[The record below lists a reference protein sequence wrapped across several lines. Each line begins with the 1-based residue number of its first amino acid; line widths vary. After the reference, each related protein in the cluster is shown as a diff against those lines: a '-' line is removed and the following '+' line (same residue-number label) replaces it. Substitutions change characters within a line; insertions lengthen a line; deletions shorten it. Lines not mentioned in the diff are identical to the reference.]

1 MKMIYLCVFSP
12 AGHSATAAEAVASVW
27 GSWKT
32 IDLGRPDADFSSHTF
47 TQKDL
52 LLWAVP
58 SYGGRVPAIAVE
70 RMQQLN
76 GAGAKAVALVS
87 YGRRAYDDTLLE
99 MKEILTACGFVM
111 IAAVAAL
118 AEHTIIPS
126 IASGRPDAADCAEL
140 AVFGKKI
147 MEKYQSGNESAVDV
161 PGNVPYRIY
170 NGVPAKPE
178 ASGACTRCGVCAAA
192 CPVGAI
198 PADNPEKTDPARCI
212 TCMRCVYR
220 CPAKARSLKAE
231 VLAAV
236 GAKLAPL
243 CAGDRVNELFI

>member
-27 GSWKT
+27 GSWQT

-147 MEKYQSGNESAVDV
+147 MEKYQSGNDSAVDV

-178 ASGACTRCGVCAAA
+178 ASGACTRCGICAAA

>member
-1 MKMIYLCVFSP
+1 MIYLCVFSP

-27 GSWKT
+27 GSWEM
-32 IDLGRPDADFSSHTF
+32 IDLSRRDTDFSKYTF
-47 TQKDL
+47 TQEDL

-70 RMQQLN
+70 RMKRLN

-99 MKEILTACGFVM
+99 MKEILTVCGFVM

-118 AEHTIIPS
+118 AEHTIVPA
-126 IASGRPDAADCAEL
+126 IASGRPDAADCAGL
-140 AVFGKKI
+140 AAFGKKI
-147 MEKYQSGNESAVDV
+147 MEKYQSGNDSAVDV
-161 PGNVPYRIY
+161 PGNMPYRIY

-178 ASGACTRCGVCAAA
+178 ASGACTRCGICAAA

-198 PADNPEKTDPARCI
+198 PAENPETTDPALCI

-220 CPAKARSLKAE
+220 CPAKARSLNAE

>member
-1 MKMIYLCVFSP
+1 MIYLCIFSP
-12 AGHSATAAEAVASVW
+12 AGHTATAVEAVAEPFGTWV
-27 GSWKT
+27 T
-32 IDLGRPDADFSSHTF
+32 IDLSRRDTDFSKYTF
-47 TQKDL
+47 TKEDL

-70 RMQQLN
+70 RMRQLN

-118 AEHTIIPS
+118 AEHTIVPA
-126 IASGRPDAADCAEL
+126 IAAGRPDAADCTEL
-140 AVFGKKI
+140 AAFGKKI
-147 MEKYQSGNESAVDV
+147 MEKYQSGNDSAVEV
-161 PGNVPYRIY
+161 SGNVPYRIY

-178 ASGACTRCGVCAAA
+178 ASGACTRCGICAAA

-198 PADNPEKTDPARCI
+198 PADKPETTDPVRCI

-220 CPAKARSLKAE
+220 CPARARNLKAE

-236 GAKLAPL
+236 EERLAPL

>member
-1 MKMIYLCVFSP
+1 MIYLCVFSP

-27 GSWKT
+27 GSWEM
-32 IDLGRPDADFSSHTF
+32 IDLSRRNTDFSKYTF
-47 TQKDL
+47 TQEDL

-70 RMQQLN
+70 RMKQLN

-118 AEHTIIPS
+118 AEHTIVPS
-126 IASGRPDAADCAEL
+126 IASGRPDATDRVEL
-140 AVFGKKI
+140 AAFGKKI
-147 MEKYQSGNESAVDV
+147 MEKYQSGNDSAVDV
-161 PGNVPYRIY
+161 PGNMPYRIY

-178 ASGACTRCGVCAAA
+178 ASGACTQCGICAAA

-198 PADNPEKTDPARCI
+198 PAENPETTDPALCI

-220 CPAKARSLKAE
+220 CPAKARSLNAE

>member
-1 MKMIYLCVFSP
+1 MIYLCVFSP

-27 GSWKT
+27 GSWEM
-32 IDLGRPDADFSSHTF
+32 IDLSRRDTDFSKYTF
-47 TQKDL
+47 TQEDL

-70 RMQQLN
+70 RMKQLN

-99 MKEILTACGFVM
+99 MKEILTVCGFVM

-118 AEHTIIPS
+118 AEHTIVPS
-126 IASGRPDAADCAEL
+126 IASGRPDVTDRVEL
-140 AVFGKKI
+140 AAFGKKI
-147 MEKYQSGNESAVDV
+147 MEKYQSGNDSAVDV
-161 PGNVPYRIY
+161 PGNMPYRIY

-178 ASGACTRCGVCAAA
+178 ASGACTRCGICAAA

-198 PADNPEKTDPARCI
+198 PAENPETTDPALCI

-220 CPAKARSLKAE
+220 CPEKARNLKAE

>member
-1 MKMIYLCVFSP
+1 MIYLCVFSP

-27 GSWKT
+27 GSWEM
-32 IDLGRPDADFSSHTF
+32 IDLSRRNTDFSKYTF
-47 TQKDL
+47 TQEDL

-70 RMQQLN
+70 RMKQLN

-118 AEHTIIPS
+118 AEHTIVPA
-126 IASGRPDAADCAEL
+126 IASGRPDAADCAGL
-140 AVFGKKI
+140 AAFGKKI
-147 MEKYQSGNESAVDV
+147 MEKYQSGNDSAVDV
-161 PGNVPYRIY
+161 PGNMPYRIY

-178 ASGACTRCGVCAAA
+178 ASGACTRCGICTAA

-198 PADNPEKTDPARCI
+198 PVENPETTDPALCI

-220 CPAKARSLKAE
+220 CPAKARSLNAE

>member
-1 MKMIYLCVFSP
+1 MIYLCVFSP

-27 GSWKT
+27 GSWEM
-32 IDLGRPDADFSSHTF
+32 IDLSRRDTDFSKYTF
-47 TQKDL
+47 TQEDL

-70 RMQQLN
+70 RMKQLN

-118 AEHTIIPS
+118 AEHTIVPA
-126 IASGRPDAADCAEL
+126 IASGRPDATDRVEL
-140 AVFGKKI
+140 AAFGKKI
-147 MEKYQSGNESAVDV
+147 MEKYQSGNDSAVDV
-161 PGNVPYRIY
+161 PGNMPYRIY

-178 ASGACTRCGVCAAA
+178 ASGACTRCGACSAA

-198 PADNPEKTDPARCI
+198 PAENPETTDPALCI

-220 CPAKARSLKAE
+220 CPAKARSLNAE

>member
-1 MKMIYLCVFSP
+1 MIYLCVFSP

>member
-1 MKMIYLCVFSP
+1 MIYLCIFSP
-12 AGHSATAAEAVASVW
+12 AGHTATAAEAVAEPFGTWV
-27 GSWKT
+27 T
-32 IDLGRPDADFSSHTF
+32 IDLSRRDTDFSKYTF
-47 TQKDL
+47 TQEDL
-52 LLWAVP
+52 LFWAVP

-70 RMQQLN
+70 RMKQLN

-118 AEHTIIPS
+118 AEHTIVPA
-126 IASGRPDAADCAEL
+126 IAAGRPDVTDRVEL
-140 AVFGKKI
+140 AAFGKKI
-147 MEKYQSGNESAVDV
+147 MEKYQSGNDSAVDV
-161 PGNVPYRIY
+161 PGNMPYRIY

-178 ASGACTRCGVCAAA
+178 TSGACTRCGACSAA

-198 PADNPEKTDPARCI
+198 PADKPEMTDPVLCI

-220 CPAKARSLKAE
+220 CPSKARSLKAE

>member
-1 MKMIYLCVFSP
+1 M
-12 AGHSATAAEAVASVW
+12 
-27 GSWKT
+27 
-32 IDLGRPDADFSSHTF
+32 IDLSRRDTDFSKYTF
-47 TQKDL
+47 TQEDL

-70 RMQQLN
+70 RMKQLN

-126 IASGRPDAADCAEL
+126 IASGRPDATDRVEL
-140 AVFGKKI
+140 AAFGKKI
-147 MEKYQSGNESAVDV
+147 MEKYQSGNDSAVDV
-161 PGNVPYRIY
+161 PGNMPYRIY

-178 ASGACTRCGVCAAA
+178 ASGACTRCGICAAA

-198 PADNPEKTDPARCI
+198 PAENPETTDPALCI

-220 CPAKARSLKAE
+220 CPAKARRLNAE

>member
-1 MKMIYLCVFSP
+1 MIYLCIFSP
-12 AGHSATAAEAVASVW
+12 AGHTATAAEALAEPFGTWV
-27 GSWKT
+27 T
-32 IDLGRPDADFSSHTF
+32 IDLSRPDTDFSKYTF
-47 TQKDL
+47 TQEDL

-58 SYGGRVPAIAVE
+58 SYGGRVPGVAVD
-70 RMQQLN
+70 RMKQLN

-87 YGRRAYDDTLLE
+87 YGKRAYDDTLLE

-118 AEHTIIPS
+118 AEHTIVPA
-126 IASGRPDAADCAEL
+126 IAAGRPDAADCAEL
-140 AVFGKKI
+140 AAFGRKI
-147 MEKYQSGNESAVDV
+147 MEKYLSGSGAVADV

-178 ASGACTRCGVCAAA
+178 ASGACTRCGACAAA
-192 CPVGAI
+192 CPVEAI
-198 PADNPEKTDPARCI
+198 PADKPETTDPARCI

-220 CPAKARSLKAE
+220 CPEKARNLKAE

-243 CAGDRVNELFI
+243 CAGDRENELFI

>member
-1 MKMIYLCVFSP
+1 MIYLCVFSP

-27 GSWKT
+27 GSWQT

-147 MEKYQSGNESAVDV
+147 MEKYQSGNDSAVDV

-178 ASGACTRCGVCAAA
+178 ASGACTRCGICAAA

>member
-1 MKMIYLCVFSP
+1 MIYLCVFSP

-27 GSWKT
+27 GSWEM
-32 IDLGRPDADFSSHTF
+32 IDLSRRDTDFSKYTF
-47 TQKDL
+47 TQEDL

-70 RMQQLN
+70 RMKQLN

-118 AEHTIIPS
+118 AEHTIVPA
-126 IASGRPDAADCAEL
+126 IASGRPDATDRVEL
-140 AVFGKKI
+140 AAFGKKI
-147 MEKYQSGNESAVDV
+147 MEKYQSYNDSAVDV
-161 PGNVPYRIY
+161 PGNMLYRIY

-178 ASGACTRCGVCAAA
+178 ASGACTRCGICAAA

-198 PADNPEKTDPARCI
+198 PAENPETTDPALCI

-220 CPAKARSLKAE
+220 CPAKARSLNAE

>member
-1 MKMIYLCVFSP
+1 MIYLCVFSP

-27 GSWKT
+27 GSWEM
-32 IDLGRPDADFSSHTF
+32 IDLSRRDTDFSKYTF
-47 TQKDL
+47 TQEDL

-70 RMQQLN
+70 RMKQLN

-118 AEHTIIPS
+118 AEHTIVPS

-140 AVFGKKI
+140 AAFGKKI
-147 MEKYQSGNESAVDV
+147 MEKYQSGNDSAVDV
-161 PGNVPYRIY
+161 PGNMPYRIY

-178 ASGACTRCGVCAAA
+178 ASGACTRCGICAAA

-198 PADNPEKTDPARCI
+198 PTENPETTDPVLCI

-220 CPAKARSLKAE
+220 CPARARNLKAE

>member
-1 MKMIYLCVFSP
+1 MIYLCVFSP

-27 GSWKT
+27 GSWQT

-178 ASGACTRCGVCAAA
+178 ASGACTRCGICAAA

>member
-1 MKMIYLCVFSP
+1 MIYLCVFSP

-99 MKEILTACGFVM
+99 MKEILTVCGFVM

-147 MEKYQSGNESAVDV
+147 MEKYQSGNDSAVDV

-178 ASGACTRCGVCAAA
+178 ASGACTRCGICAAA

-198 PADNPEKTDPARCI
+198 PAENPETTDPAQCI

-220 CPAKARSLKAE
+220 CPAKARSLNAE

>member
-1 MKMIYLCVFSP
+1 MIYLCVFSP

-32 IDLGRPDADFSSHTF
+32 IDLSRPDADFSSHTF

-147 MEKYQSGNESAVDV
+147 MEKYQSGNDSAVDV
-161 PGNVPYRIY
+161 LGNVPYRIY

>member
-1 MKMIYLCVFSP
+1 MIYLCVFSP

-27 GSWKT
+27 GSWEM
-32 IDLGRPDADFSSHTF
+32 IDLSRRDTDFSKYTF
-47 TQKDL
+47 TQEDL

-70 RMQQLN
+70 RMKQLN

-99 MKEILTACGFVM
+99 MKEILTVCGFVM

-118 AEHTIIPS
+118 AEHTIVPS
-126 IASGRPDAADCAEL
+126 IASGRPDAADRVEL
-140 AVFGKKI
+140 AAFGKKI
-147 MEKYQSGNESAVDV
+147 MEKYQSGNDSAVDV
-161 PGNVPYRIY
+161 PGNMPYRIY

-178 ASGACTRCGVCAAA
+178 ASGACIRCGACSAA

-198 PADNPEKTDPARCI
+198 PVENPETTDPAQCI

>member
-1 MKMIYLCVFSP
+1 MIYLCIFSP
-12 AGHSATAAEAVASVW
+12 AGHTATAAEALAEPFGTW
-27 GSWKT
+27 ET
-32 IDLGRPDADFSSHTF
+32 IDLSRPDTDFSKYTF
-47 TQKDL
+47 TQEDL

-58 SYGGRVPAIAVE
+58 SYGGRVPAVAVD
-70 RMQQLN
+70 RMKQLN

-118 AEHTIIPS
+118 AEHTIVPA
-126 IASGRPDAADCAEL
+126 IAAGRPDAADCAEL
-140 AVFGKKI
+140 AAFGRKI
-147 MEKYQSGNESAVDV
+147 MEKYLSGSGSVADV

-178 ASGACTRCGVCAAA
+178 ASGACTRCGICAAA

-198 PADNPEKTDPARCI
+198 PADKPETTDPARCI

-220 CPAKARSLKAE
+220 CPEKARNLKAE

-243 CAGDRVNELFI
+243 CAGERKNELFI

>member
-1 MKMIYLCVFSP
+1 MIYLCIFSP
-12 AGHSATAAEAVASVW
+12 AGHSATAAEAVAEPFGTW
-27 GSWKT
+27 ET
-32 IDLGRPDADFSSHTF
+32 IDLSRPDTDFSKYTF
-47 TQKDL
+47 TQEDL

-58 SYGGRVPAIAVE
+58 SYGGRVPGVAVD
-70 RMQQLN
+70 RMKQLN

-87 YGRRAYDDTLLE
+87 YGKRAYDDTLLE

-118 AEHTIIPS
+118 AEHTIVPA
-126 IASGRPDAADCAEL
+126 IAAGRPDAADCAEL
-140 AVFGKKI
+140 AAFGRKI
-147 MEKYQSGNESAVDV
+147 MEKYLSGSGSVADV

-178 ASGACTRCGVCAAA
+178 TSGACTRCGICAAA

-198 PADNPEKTDPARCI
+198 PADKPETTDLVRCI

-220 CPAKARSLKAE
+220 CPAKARNLKSE

-243 CAGDRVNELFI
+243 CAGDRENELFI

>member
-1 MKMIYLCVFSP
+1 MIYLCVFSP

-27 GSWKT
+27 GSWEM
-32 IDLGRPDADFSSHTF
+32 IDLSRRDTDFSKYTF
-47 TQKDL
+47 TQEDL

-70 RMQQLN
+70 RMKQLN

-87 YGRRAYDDTLLE
+87 YGWRAYDDTLLE

-118 AEHTIIPS
+118 AEHTIVPS
-126 IASGRPDAADCAEL
+126 IASGRPDAADCAGL
-140 AVFGKKI
+140 AAFGKKI
-147 MEKYQSGNESAVDV
+147 MEKYQSGNDSAVDV
-161 PGNVPYRIY
+161 PGNMPYRIY

-178 ASGACTRCGVCAAA
+178 ASGACTRCGICAAA

-198 PADNPEKTDPARCI
+198 PAENPETTDPALCI

-220 CPAKARSLKAE
+220 CPAKARSLNAD

>member
-1 MKMIYLCVFSP
+1 MIYLCIFSP
-12 AGHSATAAEAVASVW
+12 AGHSATAAEAVAEPFGTWV
-27 GSWKT
+27 T
-32 IDLGRPDADFSSHTF
+32 IDLSRPDTDFSKYTF
-47 TQKDL
+47 TQEDL

-58 SYGGRVPAIAVE
+58 SYGGRVPGVAVD
-70 RMQQLN
+70 RMKQLN

-87 YGRRAYDDTLLE
+87 YGKRAYDDTLLE

-118 AEHTIIPS
+118 AEHTIVPA
-126 IASGRPDAADCAEL
+126 IAAGRPDAADCAEL
-140 AVFGKKI
+140 AAFGRKI
-147 MEKYQSGNESAVDV
+147 MEKYQSGSGAVADV

-178 ASGACTRCGVCAAA
+178 TSGACTRCGACSAA

-198 PADNPEKTDPARCI
+198 PAENPETTDPVLCI

-220 CPAKARSLKAE
+220 CPAKARNLKAE
-231 VLAAV
+231 VLATV

-243 CAGDRVNELFI
+243 CAGDRENELFI

>member
-1 MKMIYLCVFSP
+1 MIYLCIFSP
-12 AGHSATAAEAVASVW
+12 AGHTATAAEAVAEPFGTW
-27 GSWKT
+27 EM
-32 IDLGRPDADFSSHTF
+32 IDLSRRDADFSKYTF
-47 TQKDL
+47 TKEDL
-52 LLWAVP
+52 LLWSVP

-70 RMQQLN
+70 RMSKLN

-118 AEHTIIPS
+118 AEHTIVPA
-126 IASGRPDAADCAEL
+126 IAAGRPDAADCAEL
-140 AVFGKKI
+140 AAFGKKI
-147 MEKYQSGNESAVDV
+147 MEKYQSGNDSVVEVS
-161 PGNVPYRIY
+161 GNVPYRIY

-178 ASGACTRCGVCAAA
+178 ASGACTRCGICAAA

-198 PADNPEKTDPARCI
+198 SADKPETTDPVRCI

-220 CPAKARSLKAE
+220 CPARARNLKAE

-236 GAKLAPL
+236 EERLAPL

>member
-1 MKMIYLCVFSP
+1 MIYLCVFSP

-178 ASGACTRCGVCAAA
+178 ASGACTRCGICAAA

>member
-1 MKMIYLCVFSP
+1 MIYLCIFSP
-12 AGHSATAAEAVASVW
+12 AGHTATAAEAVAEPFGTW
-27 GSWKT
+27 ET
-32 IDLGRPDADFSSHTF
+32 IDLSRPDTDFSKYTF
-47 TQKDL
+47 TQEDL

-58 SYGGRVPAIAVE
+58 SYGGRVPGVAVD
-70 RMQQLN
+70 RMKQLN

-87 YGRRAYDDTLLE
+87 YGKRAYDDTLLE

-118 AEHTIIPS
+118 AEHTIVPA
-126 IASGRPDAADCAEL
+126 IAAGRPDAADCAEL
-140 AVFGKKI
+140 AAFGRKI
-147 MEKYQSGNESAVDV
+147 MEKYLSGSGSVADV

-178 ASGACTRCGVCAAA
+178 ASGACTRCGICAAA
-192 CPVGAI
+192 CPVGVI
-198 PADNPEKTDPARCI
+198 PADKPETTDPARCI

-220 CPAKARSLKAE
+220 CPAKARNLKAE

-243 CAGDRVNELFI
+243 CAGDRENELFI

>member
-1 MKMIYLCVFSP
+1 MIYLCVFSP

-27 GSWKT
+27 GSWEM
-32 IDLGRPDADFSSHTF
+32 IDLSRRDTDFSKYTF
-47 TQKDL
+47 TQEDL

-70 RMQQLN
+70 RMKQLN

-99 MKEILTACGFVM
+99 MKEILTTCGFVM

-118 AEHTIIPS
+118 AEHTIVPS
-126 IASGRPDAADCAEL
+126 IASGRPDAADCAGL
-140 AVFGKKI
+140 AAFGKKI
-147 MEKYQSGNESAVDV
+147 MEKYQSGNDSAVDV
-161 PGNVPYRIY
+161 PGNMPYRIY

-178 ASGACTRCGVCAAA
+178 ASGACTRCGICAAA

-198 PADNPEKTDPARCI
+198 PAENPETTDPALCI
-212 TCMRCVYR
+212 TCMLCVYR
-220 CPAKARSLKAE
+220 CPEKARNLKAE

>member
-1 MKMIYLCVFSP
+1 MIYLCVFSP

-27 GSWKT
+27 GSWEM
-32 IDLGRPDADFSSHTF
+32 IDLSRRDTDFSKYTF
-47 TQKDL
+47 TQEDL

-70 RMQQLN
+70 RMKQLN
-76 GAGAKAVALVS
+76 GAGTKAVALVS

-99 MKEILTACGFVM
+99 MKEILTVCGFVM

-118 AEHTIIPS
+118 AEHTIVPS
-126 IASGRPDAADCAEL
+126 IASGRPDAADCAGL
-140 AVFGKKI
+140 AAFGKKI
-147 MEKYQSGNESAVDV
+147 MEKYQSGNDSAVDV
-161 PGNVPYRIY
+161 PGNMPYRIY
-170 NGVPAKPE
+170 NGVPAEPE
-178 ASGACTRCGVCAAA
+178 ASGACTRCGICAAA

-198 PADNPEKTDPARCI
+198 PAENPETTDPALCI

-220 CPAKARSLKAE
+220 CPAKARSLNAE

-236 GAKLAPL
+236 GAKLTPL

>member
-1 MKMIYLCVFSP
+1 MIYLCVFSP

-27 GSWKT
+27 GSWEM
-32 IDLGRPDADFSSHTF
+32 IDLSRRDTDFSKYTF
-47 TQKDL
+47 TQEDL

-70 RMQQLN
+70 RMKQLN

-99 MKEILTACGFVM
+99 MKEILTVCGFVM
-111 IAAVAAL
+111 IAAVAVL
-118 AEHTIIPS
+118 AEHTIVPA
-126 IASGRPDAADCAEL
+126 IAAGRPDVTDRVEL
-140 AVFGKKI
+140 AAFGKKI
-147 MEKYQSGNESAVDV
+147 MEKYQSGNDSAVDV
-161 PGNVPYRIY
+161 PGNMPYRIY

-178 ASGACTRCGVCAAA
+178 ASGACTRCGICAAA

-198 PADNPEKTDPARCI
+198 PAENPETTDPAQCI

-220 CPAKARSLKAE
+220 CPAKARSLNAE

>member
-1 MKMIYLCVFSP
+1 MIYLCIFSP
-12 AGHSATAAEAVASVW
+12 AGHSAVAAEAVAKPFGTW
-27 GSWKT
+27 ET
-32 IDLGRPDADFSSHTF
+32 IDLSRRDADFSKYSF
-47 TQKDL
+47 TQEDL

-58 SYGGRVPAIAVE
+58 SYGGRVPAIAAE
-70 RMQQLN
+70 RMKQLN

-99 MKEILTACGFVM
+99 MKEILTACDFVM

-126 IASGRPDAADCAEL
+126 IATGRPDTADCTEL
-140 AVFGKKI
+140 AAFGRKI
-147 MEKYQSGNESAVDV
+147 VEKYLSGNDSAVDV
-161 PGNVPYRIY
+161 PGNVPYRVY

-178 ASGACTRCGVCAAA
+178 ASGVCTRCGICAAA

-198 PADNPEKTDPARCI
+198 PADKPETTDPARCI
-212 TCMRCVYR
+212 TCMRCVYH
-220 CPAKARSLKAE
+220 CPARARNLKAE

-236 GAKLAPL
+236 EERLAPL

>member
-1 MKMIYLCVFSP
+1 M
-12 AGHSATAAEAVASVW
+12 
-27 GSWKT
+27 
-32 IDLGRPDADFSSHTF
+32 IDLSRRDTDFSKYTF
-47 TQKDL
+47 TQEDL

-70 RMQQLN
+70 RMKQLN

-99 MKEILTACGFVM
+99 MKEILTVCGFVM

-118 AEHTIIPS
+118 AEHTIVPA
-126 IASGRPDAADCAEL
+126 IASGRPDAADCAGL
-140 AVFGKKI
+140 AAFGKKI
-147 MEKYQSGNESAVDV
+147 MEKYQSGNDSAVDV
-161 PGNVPYRIY
+161 PGNMPYRIY

-178 ASGACTRCGVCAAA
+178 TSGACTRCGICAAA

-198 PADNPEKTDPARCI
+198 PAENPETTDPALCI

-220 CPAKARSLKAE
+220 CPAKARSLNAE

>member
-1 MKMIYLCVFSP
+1 MIYLCIFSP
-12 AGHSATAAEAVASVW
+12 AGHTATAAEALAEPFGTWV
-27 GSWKT
+27 T
-32 IDLGRPDADFSSHTF
+32 IDFSRPDADFSKYTF
-47 TQKDL
+47 TQEDL

-58 SYGGRVPAIAVE
+58 SYGGRVPGVAVD
-70 RMQQLN
+70 RMKQLN

-118 AEHTIIPS
+118 AEHTIVPA
-126 IASGRPDAADCAEL
+126 IAAGRPDAADCAEL
-140 AVFGKKI
+140 AAFGRKI
-147 MEKYQSGNESAVDV
+147 MEKYQSGSGAVADV

-178 ASGACTRCGVCAAA
+178 VSGACTRCGICAAA

-198 PADNPEKTDPARCI
+198 PADKPGTTDPARCI

-220 CPAKARSLKAE
+220 CPAKARNLKAE

-243 CAGDRVNELFI
+243 CAGDRENELFI